1 MVILY
6 YNCPFTSNLFV
17 IYSLFLKLEMKTLLI
32 FFFLLATNS
41 IFCQEIINQTK
52 KVLFVGNSYTGVNNL
67 PELTRILALS
77 ASDTLIYDS
86 NTPGGQTFQGHFADA
101 TSTGKIAQG
110 TWDFV
115 VLQEQSQRPSFPD
128 GQVAVEVFP
137 YAKKLDSLVRLA
149 NPCTET
155 MFYMTWGRKNGDAAN
170 CGFFPPLCTYK
181 GMDSLLYLRYMQ
193 MTEQNEAVV
202 SPVGALWH
210 YLRDTHPEIE
220 LYSGDESHPSLAGSY
235 AAACSFYTTIFS
247 ESPLMITANS
257 TLDPAQALIIREA
270 TKLIVF
276 DSLTKWRVGTY
287 EPIANF
293 SYTIGANRTVTFT
306 NTSINA
312 DSYYWDFG
320 DDSSVSYDEN
330 PIHLFPNGVFNVR
343 LIVQKCGAMD
353 TIYQLITFDD
363 AGINTIT
370 NPNITLYPNPMTS
383 NFTIEAEEQMTQI
396 CIFDISGKLVFK
408 KQLSY
413 KLATIEIFKLEQG
426 TYFYELDFKSGE
438 KLKGKFVKE

>member
-1 MVILY
+1 
-6 YNCPFTSNLFV
+6 
-17 IYSLFLKLEMKTLLI
+17 MKKFLLI
-32 FFFLLATNS
+32 STILVSASSFS
-41 IFCQEIINQTK
+41 QENLNQIK
-52 KVLFVGNSYTGVNNL
+52 KVLFIGNSYTYVNNL
-67 PELTRILALS
+67 PELTRVLALS
-77 ASDTLIYDS
+77 ASDTLVYDS
-86 NTPGGQTFQGHFADA
+86 STPGGQTFQGHFADA

-110 TWDFV
+110 IWDVV

-128 GQVAVEVFP
+128 GQVEVEVFP

-170 CGFFPPLCTYK
+170 CGFFPPLCTYQ

-220 LYSGDESHPSLAGSY
+220 LYSSDESHPSLAGSY
-235 AAACSFYTTIFS
+235 AAACSFYSTIFS
-247 ESPLMITANS
+247 ESPLLITDNS

-270 TKLIVF
+270 AKLIVF

-293 SYTIGANRTVTFT
+293 SYMIGANRTVTFT
-306 NTSINA
+306 NTSLNA
-312 DSYYWDFG
+312 ESYYWNF
-320 DDSSVSYDEN
+320 DDNSAISYDEN

-343 LIVQKCGAMD
+343 LIVQKCGVMD
-353 TIYQLITFDD
+353 TLNQTLTFDD

-370 NPNITLYPNPMTS
+370 TPNITFYPNPVTNS
-383 NFTIEAEEQMTQI
+383 FSIKAEQVMTQI
-396 CIFDISGKLVFK
+396 CILDVSGKLVFK
-408 KQLSY
+408 KVLSS
-413 KLATIEIFKLEQG
+413 KFATIETSKLEQG

-438 KLKGKFVKE
+438 KLKGKFVRE